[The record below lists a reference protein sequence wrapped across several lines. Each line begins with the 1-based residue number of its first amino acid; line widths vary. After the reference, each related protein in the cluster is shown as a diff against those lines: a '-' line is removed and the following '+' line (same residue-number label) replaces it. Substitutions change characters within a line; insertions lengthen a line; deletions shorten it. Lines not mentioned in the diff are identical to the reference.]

1 MRIIMMETTIY
12 IFLVATMA
20 IGAYALYDAIMH
32 ERAVHAEQAKQRMY
46 CELVKTSMLAEFNAI
61 VGSGK
66 FLTEQQQECWMYL
79 MQSCADGG
87 Q

>member
-1 MRIIMMETTIY
+1 MRIMIETIIY
-12 IFLVATMA
+12 ISLVATIA

-46 CELVKTSMLAEFNAI
+46 CELVKTLMLAEFGAI

-66 FLTEQQQECWMYL
+66 FPTERKAIWTVDNDQDRTE
-79 MQSCADGG
+79 AR
-87 Q
+87 